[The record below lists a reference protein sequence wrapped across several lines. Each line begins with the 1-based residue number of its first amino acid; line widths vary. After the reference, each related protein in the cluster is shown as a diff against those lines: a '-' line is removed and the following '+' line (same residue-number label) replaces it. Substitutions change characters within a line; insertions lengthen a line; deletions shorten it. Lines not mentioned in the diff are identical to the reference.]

1 MRYSFLA
8 NWYVA
13 ISCAALI
20 LTIAG
25 YVITRVWET
34 YKLRSDGQRAIERM
48 RNLGPGEPLE
58 PELAVKPEL
67 PLQVGTKVQAVGNV
81 APPPEPELAV
91 KPALPLQVGT
101 KVQPV
106 GNVAPPPEPA
116 LTVKPELPPQVETK
130 VQPVGNVAP
139 PLEPALAVKPGL
151 PPQVGTKVQ
160 PVGNVAPPPEPAL
173 TVKPALPPQVET
185 KVQAV
190 RNLAPPLQPELAMKP
205 GLPLQVG
212 TKVRAVRNFGPV
224 KDGTPGIITGVADIS
239 FFWGSRPA
247 YLCTFADNMKV
258 HARPKE
264 IEAFNHGHSLE
275 ELEQP
280 DFGSILSRHMAWRTQ
295 QLLSR
300 QRPSDAPAFRGHSG
314 HAERVLANL
323 KT

>member
-91 KPALPLQVGT
+91 KPALPL
-101 KVQPV
+101 
-106 GNVAPPPEPA
+106 
-116 LTVKPELPPQVETK
+116 
-130 VQPVGNVAP
+130 
-139 PLEPALAVKPGL
+139 
-151 PPQVGTKVQ
+151 QVGTKVQ